1 MPIKVLSASAGS
13 GKTYNL
19 SLFYIKLAMEKP
31 DNYQKI
37 LAITFTN
44 AAVNEMKNRIL
55 NRLFDL
61 ANGKGVDEFRVF
73 ADISPNTLTNND
85 IINRASDVLNRM
97 IHDYYHFSV
106 STIDSFLQRLFK
118 GALYEIGIRSNYE
131 LVVNNNDVIEQAI
144 DDFIAN
150 LDEQSKIFDWLK
162 HFIQQFVNDNTT
174 FDTRTQLTQLS
185 NEINKEFF
193 YPYEELF
200 TSLESSDF
208 ESLKHILTQKQ
219 EHFIQQCSNIHKQ
232 FIALC
237 NQAKLK
243 EEDFY
248 QKNKGPAGFLGS
260 KLSSFISRKSTLAVF
275 NIKSTYLKEA
285 LENKKWINK
294 DLLAQFLPYADKFQL
309 LLETFIQLI
318 KNEGKEYEDARIITK
333 QLHNIT
339 LLNQVL
345 HHLRE
350 YKKTNNIVFL
360 SDIGKLLQ
368 QFVKKNYWFIYEKLG
383 VRYEY
388 FLIDEFQDTSNVQY
402 NVLKPLIE
410 NSIADKES
418 DSVLIVG
425 DVKQAIYRWR
435 NGDWTLMQET
445 ILKDFNH
452 RVEKKSLKTNWR
464 SYPYVVSFNNAI
476 FDLLVHFPELFKSKD
491 IDNSSILNLSNSIYS
506 DAYQEISY
514 TKLESDFKGF
524 VRLYLTKEMKKDET
538 DNDDENI
545 ENDDTEKNI
554 DQWLLNEVNNLWQYG
569 YKNIGIL
576 VRNNKEASKI
586 FSFLMNELKIDDPEF
601 KIISKES
608 ITYSNS
614 NAVLFIIF
622 FLHSQQTHA
631 SLAEYFV
638 QYFFAKLNINEPYY
652 EWQEKYTNNLDYFS
666 KNLYSKAEFL
676 VNLIY
681 SHISAREKV
690 FCLHFLQLLK
700 KYIELTPSNEAVF
713 IHWFLKNGLNESI
726 KISGENIGVHIVTI
740 HKSKGLEYDAV
751 IIPFVNWTKKSN
763 SNYIW
768 LNMPHWLNKQ
778 TNVPAL
784 LVKENKELLTSS
796 FASAYQLE
804 CDKNKIDDLN
814 LLYVA
819 FTRAKKV
826 LIVNILNRQ
835 IGKEFINLLDK
846 TTHIKLLGEERTL
859 ESYIVKENEKIRI
872 YEFGQWTAN
881 NEIYPEKQSNSYQ
894 IKSVET
900 QNKLQFVVKNNNELS
915 SNKQIARGILIH
927 SIMEQI
933 NSLNDWREKALK
945 IMIMNNICEDEQN
958 EILATIEKLWK
969 NIPELATWYSQAT
982 QIWSERKIF
991 YRKQLFRPDKIF
1003 YLKNHIILVDFKTGD
1018 TLVEHY
1024 FPQLY
1029 AYKKMLHEMN
1039 YTQVDAYIVQIEK
1052 QKLIYV
1058 E

>member
-19 SLFYIKLAMEKP
+19 SLFYIKLAIEKP

-61 ANGKGVDEFRVF
+61 ANGKGVDEFRAF
-73 ADISPNTLTNND
+73 ANISPNILTNNE
-85 IINRASDVLNRM
+85 IVNRANDVLNRM

-131 LVVNNNDVIEQAI
+131 LVVNNDDIIEQAI
-144 DDFIAN
+144 DDFITN
-150 LDEQSKIFDWLK
+150 LDEQSEIFEWLK
-162 HFIQQFVNDNTT
+162 HFIQQFVYDNTT
-174 FDTRTQLTQLS
+174 FDTRTQLMQLS
-185 NEINKEFF
+185 REINKEFF
-193 YPYEELF
+193 YPYEEKF

-208 ESLKHILTQKQ
+208 DSLKNLLTQKQ
-219 EHFIQQCSNIHKQ
+219 EHFIQQCKKIHDDFK
-232 FIALC
+232 ALC
-237 NQAKLK
+237 VQAQLK

-260 KLSSFISRKSTLAVF
+260 KLNSFIKQKSTLAAF
-275 NIKSTYLKEA
+275 NLKNTYLIEA
-285 LENKKWINK
+285 LENKKWIKK
-294 DLLAQFLPYADKFQL
+294 DLEAKFLPYADKFQL
-309 LLETFIQLI
+309 LLETFVKLI

-350 YKKTNNIVFL
+350 YKKSNNIVFL
-360 SDIGKLLQ
+360 SDIGKLLL
-368 QFVKKNYWFIYEKLG
+368 QFVQNNYWFIYEKLG

-410 NSIADKES
+410 NSISDKEN

-445 ILKDFNH
+445 ILKDFNN
-452 RVEKKSLKTNWR
+452 RVKKKSLKTNWR

-476 FDLLVHFPELFKSKD
+476 FELLVHFPELFKSKD
-491 IDNSSILNLSNSIYS
+491 FDNSSLLNLSNSIYS
-506 DAYQEISY
+506 DAYQEISNN
-514 TKLESDFKGF
+514 KLKSDFKGF
-524 VRLYLTKEMKKDET
+524 VRLYIPKTMKGDDV
-538 DNDDENI
+538 DNDKENI
-545 ENDDTEKNI
+545 ENDDTYNTDK
-554 DQWLLNEVNNLWQYG
+554 WLINEVNNLWQSG

-586 FSFLMNELKIDDPEF
+586 FAFLMNELKIDDPEF

-608 ITYSNS
+608 ITYANS
-614 NAVLFIIF
+614 NAVLFMIF
-622 FLHSQQTHA
+622 FLHNQQTHA
-631 SLAEYFV
+631 SLSEYFA
-638 QYFFAKLNINEPYY
+638 QYFFDKLNLNETFY
-652 EWQEKYTNNLDYFS
+652 EWQEKYINSHDYYG
-666 KNLYSKAEFL
+666 NTLYAKAEFL

-700 KYIELTPSNEAVF
+700 KYIESNPSNEAVF
-713 IHWFLKNGLNESI
+713 INWFLENGLNESI

-751 IIPFVNWTKKSN
+751 IVPFVNWSKKVN
-763 SNYIW
+763 LNYIW
-768 LNMPHWLNKQ
+768 LNMPDWLSKQ
-778 TNVPAL
+778 TNVPVL
-784 LVKENKELLTSS
+784 LVKENKELLASS
-796 FASAYQLE
+796 FASEYQLE
-804 CDKNKIDDLN
+804 LDKNKIDDLN

-826 LIVNILNRQ
+826 LIANILNRQ
-835 IGKEFINLLDK
+835 IGKEFIKLFENI
-846 TTHIKLLGEERTL
+846 THIKLLDEERTL
-859 ESYIVKENEKIRI
+859 ESYIVKENENSRI
-872 YEFGQWTAN
+872 IEFGQWMAN
-881 NEIYPEKQSNSYQ
+881 NEIYPEKQSESYQ
-894 IKSVET
+894 IKSLKT

-933 NSLNDWREKALK
+933 NNLNDWREKALK
-945 IMIMNNICEDEQN
+945 IMIMNNVCKDEQD
-958 EILATIEKLWK
+958 EIFVTIEKLWK

-991 YRKQLFRPDKIF
+991 YKKQLFRPDKIF
-1003 YLKNHIILVDFKTGD
+1003 NLKDRIILVDFKTGD
-1018 TLVEHY
+1018 TLAEHY

-1029 AYKKMLHEMN
+1029 AYRKMLYEMN
-1039 YTQVDAYIVQIEK
+1039 YAKVDAYIVQIEK